1 MIDLKE
7 LKRLAEGATQGK
19 WYRDS
24 FKDRDFPQIVAN
36 KTDVIYQVNENSH
49 TRIRK
54 EKVIDN
60 ANYIAAANPSVV
72 LQLIKEHQEMREALE
87 SIASKNKPRHD
98 DAKYWQGLS
107 REQCA
112 EVLANDTRIARQTL
126 EGMSK

>member
-7 LKRLAEGATQGK
+7 LKRLAEGARNHKSMIHAQDIKENKHISQT
-19 WYRDS
+19 YRVIESYSDS
-24 FKDRDFPQIVAN
+24 YEQFAELY
-36 KTDVIYQVNENSH
+36 T
-49 TRIRK
+49 K
-54 EKVIDN
+54 EDAEYFI
-60 ANYIAAANPSVV
+60 AANPSTI

-98 DAKYWQGLS
+98 DAKYWQAIS

-126 EGMSK
+126 EGVSK

>member
-7 LKRLAEGATQGK
+7 LKRLAEGADAK
-19 WYRDS
+19 NNPFDDS
-24 FKDRDFPQIVAN
+24 GEMYLKALAPV
-36 KTDVIYQVNENSH
+36 
-49 TRIRK
+49 
-54 EKVIDN
+54 
-60 ANYIAAANPSVV
+60 VV

-98 DAKYWQGLS
+98 DAKYWQAIS

-126 EGMSK
+126 DGVSK